1 MGCFLDDL
9 LEKLVQNLDN
19 TEKAKEI
26 VEQIREA
33 CIECN
38 RRWMATMMYSSN

>member
-33 CIECN
+33 CVRCSQH
-38 RRWMATMMYSSN
+38 WKSMYYKSN